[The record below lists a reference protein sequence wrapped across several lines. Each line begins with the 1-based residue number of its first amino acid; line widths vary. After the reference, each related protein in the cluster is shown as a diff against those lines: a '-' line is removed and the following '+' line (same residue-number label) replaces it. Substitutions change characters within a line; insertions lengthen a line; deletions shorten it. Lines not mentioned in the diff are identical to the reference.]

1 MGAAA
6 APAAPVAAPVAVA
19 VAVAVAAPAAVVVA
33 VVVVVVVVVL
43 LLLLL
48 PLGPFL
54 VLALVPLSMSVSTFE
69 LASCEF
75 YLQTSGI
82 FCGCGFS

>member
-6 APAAPVAAPVAVA
+6 APAAPAAP
-19 VAVAVAAPAAVVVA
+19 AVAVAAPAVV

-54 VLALVPLSMSVSTFE
+54 VLAFVPLSVSVSTFE